1 MKSIPDVDTTAPPSA
16 PILRHGDG
24 RRGSGG
30 WLIEFGAADWDAE
43 RAYLD
48 ATYGTAL
55 SIDGLGPGSS
65 VRHRYG
71 TASGFTVDEVSLRRG
86 VRLVARPGTGVLIAL
101 AVDGAVQLGDTE
113 LGPGESVLADER
125 RGWTA
130 TARSGTVVLIM
141 LEAWLIQRAAD
152 ERGASGLLTMRNL
165 HPRPV
170 VQQLGEAW
178 QRSVHYVVEMMDARA
193 PRALVDAGGQVLAA
207 AVLACFAPPPAP
219 PTPGGAHVGDL
230 PTPLRRAMAFI
241 AAGAREMI
249 GVNEIAEAVHLSP
262 RAVQYL
268 FRKHLDETPTEHLRR
283 VRLQRAHL
291 DLLAADRSSTTV
303 SEVARR
309 WGFGHTGRFAV
320 LYRETYG
327 VSPHM
332 TLRS

>member
-1 MKSIPDVDTTAPPSA
+1 MKSIPDVATTAPASA
-16 PILRHGDG
+16 PIGRHGDG
-24 RRGSGG
+24 PRGSGG
-30 WLIEFGAADWDAE
+30 WLVESGAGDWGAE

-86 VRLVARPGTGVLIAL
+86 VRLVARPETGVMIAL

-125 RGWTA
+125 RGWSA

-152 ERGASGLLTMRNL
+152 ERGAGLLAMRNL

-170 VQQLGEAW
+170 LQQLGEAW

-207 AVLACFAPPPAP
+207 AVLACFASPPAP
-219 PTPGGAHVGDL
+219 PSPAGAHVMDL

-241 AAGAREMI
+241 AAGAREAI

-268 FRKHLDETPTEHLRR
+268 FRRHLDETPTEHLRR

-291 DLLAADRSSTTV
+291 DLLAADRSGTTV

-332 TLRS
+332 TLRG